1 MNFKEFETPEKLRG
15 CYYTPADL
23 AAFLVRWVEKIAPA
37 SILEPSCGDGVFF
50 DSIGSLDPSPNVVG
64 FELDEDEARKAYERA
79 ANAGISNA
87 DIHGSDFLVW
97 ALGEIDAG
105 HRCFDA
111 VVGNPPF
118 IRYQYLPP
126 HFQVCAEAI
135 FDQLDCKFTKHINA
149 WVPFILSC
157 FKLLRPGGRLAMVVP
172 AEIIHVAH
180 AQSLRTYLGEHAR
193 RLIIVDPEELWFEG
207 TLQGAVLLL
216 AEKKS
221 RKQNHSEGLG
231 IYPVRGR
238 SFLQLDAEDVFNAP
252 EPVNGNTVEGKWT
265 RALLSPSTR
274 ELLDEL
280 IEEKFVCSFNDVAE
294 VDVGI
299 VTGANKFFLVDDE
312 TVINYGLQKWAHPMF
327 GRSDHCPGII
337 YDEHQHRAN
346 ASKRKPTNFIW
357 FQDDGIERTVLGRK
371 YIEQGE
377 RELLHQRY
385 KCRIRKPWYSV
396 PSVYSTEIGML
407 KRCHQ
412 APRMILNRLRAFTTD
427 TAYRIRSKEGS
438 AEQLVFG
445 FLNGLTALTAE
456 LEGRHYGG
464 GVLELVPSEIE
475 KLLVPVPSKI
485 KPRVADLD
493 KSVRSMPMDSVLELQ
508 TKDILGSMGL
518 PEKCQDELLCGWW
531 RLRNRR
537 QRIPTVAI

>member
-1 MNFKEFETPEKLRG
+1 M
-15 CYYTPADL
+15 
-23 AAFLVRWVEKIAPA
+23 
-37 SILEPSCGDGVFF
+37 FF

-87 DIHGSDFLVW
+87 DIHGSDFLAW
-97 ALGEIDAG
+97 ALGGIDAG

-111 VVGNPPF
+111 VVGNSPF
-118 IRYQYLPP
+118 IRYQYPPPPP

-135 FDQLDCKFTKHINA
+135 FDQLGCKFTKHINA

-157 FKLLRPGGRLAMVVP
+157 FKLLRPGGRLAMVVL

-216 AEKKS
+216 TEKKS
-221 RKQNHSEGLG
+221 RKQNHSEDLG

-252 EPVNGNTVEGKWT
+252 EPVNGKIVEGKWT

-274 ELLDEL
+274 ELLDGL
-280 IEEKFVCSFNDVAE
+280 IEETFACSFNDVAE

-312 TVINYGLQKWAHPMF
+312 TVIYYGLQKWAHPMF
-327 GRSDHCPGII
+327 GRSDHSPGII
-337 YDEHQHRAN
+337 YDEHRHRAN
-346 ASKRKPTNFIW
+346 ASKRKLINFIW

-412 APRMILNRLRAFTTD
+412 APQMILN
-427 TAYRIRSKEGS
+427 
-438 AEQLVFG
+438 
-445 FLNGLTALTAE
+445 
-456 LEGRHYGG
+456 
-464 GVLELVPSEIE
+464 
-475 KLLVPVPSKI
+475 
-485 KPRVADLD
+485 
-493 KSVRSMPMDSVLELQ
+493 
-508 TKDILGSMGL
+508 
-518 PEKCQDELLCGWW
+518 
-531 RLRNRR
+531 
-537 QRIPTVAI
+537 